1 MSHKPADEVS
11 VRQRLLKLLEADPPH
26 EERLLAEFERQQR
39 DGSPLYACLL
49 SILTHL
55 NFTEAEAYR
64 HWRRAQAH
72 RDRLRAALRRDVGLR
87 VALLDYFVNV
97 NRELHN
103 PKVIEISIYE
113 RTERSAV
120 TDGLTGLFNH
130 AYFIQALK
138 REVLRARRHDLK
150 LSLAMFDLDDF
161 KKVNDTRGHV
171 EGDRVLL
178 KTAGIIQESLREI
191 DTAARYGGEEF
202 AVLLPETGRAGAHV
216 VAERIRR
223 RVEERFRRRGQIQE
237 TTSGGVATYPED
249 AATAEDLL
257 RRADEG
263 LYRSKAAGKNRITM
277 VGGERRRHLRVPLSH
292 PVVLQDRTTRR
303 AARAKN
309 VSAGGLLVSLRQ
321 PLPVGSKVTL
331 VVRPRGDDS
340 TALRGVVVR
349 VAKAGSDGTRS
360 YEIGVRLLGE
370 SAAALT
376 VLRRVG
382 TLAARA

>member
-1 MSHKPADEVS
+1 LPHRPTDDAN
-11 VRQRLLKLLEADPPH
+11 VRQSLIKLLESDPPN
-26 EERLLAEFERQQR
+26 EEELLARFEGYREAGQ
-39 DGSPLYACLL
+39 PVYACLL

-55 NFTEAEAYR
+55 SFSESEAYR
-64 HWRRAQAH
+64 HWRRIQAH
-72 RDRLRAALRRDVGLR
+72 RDRLRSSLRRDVGLR

-103 PKVIEISIYE
+103 PKVIEIAIYE

-161 KKVNDTRGHV
+161 KKVNDTRGHL
-171 EGDRVLL
+171 EGDRILM
-178 KTAGIIQESLREI
+178 KTAAVIGESLREI

-202 AVLLPETGRAGAHV
+202 AVLLPETSRAGAHV
-216 VAERIRR
+216 VADRIRR
-223 RVEERFRRRGQIQE
+223 RVEERFRRHEVTSE
-237 TTSGGVATYPED
+237 TISGGVATYPED
-249 AATAEDLL
+249 ATSPEDLL

-263 LYRSKAAGKNRITM
+263 LYRSKAGGKNRITM
-277 VGGERRRHLRVPLSH
+277 VGGERRRHLRVPVSH
-292 PVVLQDRTTRR
+292 PLMLRARSKQR

-321 PLPVGSKVTL
+321 PVPVGSNVTL
-331 VVRPRGDDS
+331 VIRPAGAS
-340 TALRGVVVR
+340 PMALRGVVVR
-349 VAKAGSDGTRS
+349 AEKAGHDGGRP
-360 YEIGVRLLGE
+360 YEVGVRLVGE
-370 SAAALT
+370 SAEALSA
-376 VLRRVG
+376 LRRVG
-382 TLAARA
+382 SARA

>member
-1 MSHKPADEVS
+1 MPQRATDEAS
-11 VRQRLLKLLEADPPH
+11 VRQSLLKLLESDPPN
-26 EERLLAEFERQQR
+26 EEELLAQFERYRQAGQ
-39 DGSPLYACLL
+39 PVYACLL

-55 NFTEAEAYR
+55 SFSESEAYR
-64 HWRRAQAH
+64 HWRRIQAH
-72 RDRLRAALRRDVGLR
+72 RDRLRSSLRRDVGLR

-103 PKVIEISIYE
+103 PKVIEIAIYE

-130 AYFIQALK
+130 GYFIQALK

-161 KKVNDTRGHV
+161 KKVNDTRGHP
-171 EGDRVLL
+171 EGDRILM
-178 KTAGIIQESLREI
+178 KTAAVISESLREI

-202 AVLLPETGRAGAHV
+202 AVLLPETSRAGAHV
-216 VAERIRR
+216 VADRIRR
-223 RVEERFRRRGQIQE
+223 RVEEHFRRRDDARE
-237 TTSGGVATYPED
+237 TISGGVATYPED
-249 AATAEDLL
+249 ATNPEDLL

-277 VGGERRRHLRVPLSH
+277 VGGERRRHLRIPVSH
-292 PVVLQDRTTRR
+292 PLMLRALSKRR

-321 PLPVGSKVTL
+321 PVPVGSNVTL
-331 VVRPRGDDS
+331 VIRPAGAS
-340 TALRGVVVR
+340 SMALRGVVVR
-349 VAKAGSDGTRS
+349 VEKVGHNGGRP
-360 YEIGVRLLGE
+360 YEVGVRLVGE
-370 SAAALT
+370 STEALT
-376 VLRRVG
+376 VLRGVG
-382 TLAARA
+382 SA

>member
-1 MSHKPADEVS
+1 LAQKPADEVT
-11 VRQRLLKLLEADPPH
+11 VRQSLLKLLESDPPH
-26 EERLLAEFERQQR
+26 EERLLAELERQKHAGQ
-39 DGSPLYACLL
+39 PLYACLL

-72 RDRLRAALRRDVGLR
+72 RDRLRASLRRDVGLR

-97 NRELHN
+97 NQELRN

-113 RTERSAV
+113 RTARSAV

-130 AYFIQALK
+130 AYFIQALQ
-138 REVLRARRHDLK
+138 REILRARRHDLK

-171 EGDRVLL
+171 EGDRILM
-178 KTAGIIQESLREI
+178 KSAGVIRESLREI

-202 AVLLPETGRAGAHV
+202 AVLLPETARAGAHV

-223 RVEERFRRRGQIQE
+223 RIEERFRRHGKIQE
-237 TTSGGVATYPED
+237 TVSGGVATYPED

-263 LYRSKAAGKNRITM
+263 LYRSKADGKNRITM

-292 PVVLQDRTTRR
+292 PVLLRARTTRR
-303 AARAKN
+303 AAQARN
-309 VSAGGLLVSLRQ
+309 VSAGGLLVSLRE
-321 PLPVGSKVTL
+321 PVPVGSNVTMI
-331 VVRPRGDDS
+331 VRPPGTPP

-349 VAKAGSDGTRS
+349 IGKTGPDRTRP
-360 YEIGVRLLGE
+360 YEVGVKLLGE
-370 SAAALT
+370 SAAAMT
-376 VLRRVG
+376 VLRG
-382 TLAARA
+382 AGAAAARA